1 MDGLYLVRKHEQLCQ
16 AGVNVVPLGPPSL
29 PLALS
34 GWITINEANC
44 KDESPKIPA
53 MLAFLER
60 LN

>member
-1 MDGLYLVRKHEQLCQ
+1 MDGSYLVGKHDQLRQ
-16 AGVNVVPLGPPSL
+16 TGVNVVPLGPPSL

-53 MLAFLER
+53 RLAFLETH
-60 LN
+60 N